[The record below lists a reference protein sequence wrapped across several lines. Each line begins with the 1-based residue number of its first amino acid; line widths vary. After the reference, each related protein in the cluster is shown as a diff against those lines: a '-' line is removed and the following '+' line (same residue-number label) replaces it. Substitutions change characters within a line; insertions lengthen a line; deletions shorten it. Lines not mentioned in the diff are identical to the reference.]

1 MVWNE
6 EQMGL
11 EHMEALWGLISR
23 EGDMAIL
30 MISSMFWQEELDSK
44 GDSHGWYSQQQLKPK
59 IISCLSF

>member
-11 EHMEALWGLISR
+11 ERMKALWGLISR

-30 MISSMFWQEELDSK
+30 MISSMFWQEELDRK
-44 GDSHGWYSQQQLKPK
+44 GDSHG
-59 IISCLSF
+59 